1 MIQLFVRFY
10 RFSLYLLFIYSFVQ
24 LLMPWARLRNHKAN
38 YNNPKEVSVCIINQ
52 LPHYHTTGPNLP
64 HLLYNYIS
72 TGNWRYIWNV
82 HQYSDHSY
90 VNVYDQS
97 TKRADIQSL
106 HFELIQFH
114 SIWNVA
120 IQFGTNANKLVWQ
133 ITRVIQ
139 FYFWFEM
146 KWTNK
151 FRAHSPYYHLSS
163 IDIIFW
169 AYLSLFSWCFFLFC
183 FAIFFII
190 LLVDHY
196 TFYSFHI
203 MPFGKIDSIAFLC
216 TIVFITLLLAEFV
229 EIFQH
234 IFTGFNF

>member
-10 RFSLYLLFIYSFVQ
+10 RFSLYLLFIYSFIH

-38 YNNPKEVSVCIINQ
+38 YNNPKEVSVCIFNQ
-52 LPHYHTTGPNLP
+52 LLQYHTTPGPNLP
-64 HLLYNYIS
+64 HFLYNYIS
-72 TGNWRYIWNV
+72 TGNWRYIWNL
-82 HQYSDHSY
+82 HQYSNHSY

-106 HFELIQFH
+106 QFELIQFH
-114 SIWNVA
+114 SIWNEA
-120 IQFGTNANKLVWQ
+120 IQFGTNANNLVWQ

-151 FRAHSPYYHLSS
+151 FRAHFPYYHLPS

-169 AYLSLFSWCFFLFC
+169 ACLSLLSWCFFPVLLYNLFLS
-183 FAIFFII
+183 FYLWIII
-190 LLVDHY
+190 L
-196 TFYSFHI
+196 F
-203 MPFGKIDSIAFLC
+203 IAFTSCPLAKSIQSHLC
-216 TIVFITLLLAEFV
+216 VRLFF
-229 EIFQH
+229 
-234 IFTGFNF
+234 

>member
-1 MIQLFVRFY
+1 M
-10 RFSLYLLFIYSFVQ
+10 
-24 LLMPWARLRNHKAN
+24 
-38 YNNPKEVSVCIINQ
+38 
-52 LPHYHTTGPNLP
+52 
-64 HLLYNYIS
+64 
-72 TGNWRYIWNV
+72 
-82 HQYSDHSY
+82 
-90 VNVYDQS
+90 NVYDQS

-106 HFELIQFH
+106 QFELIQFY
-114 SIWNVA
+114 SIWNEA
-120 IQFGTNANKLVWQ
+120 IQFGTNANNPVWQ

-139 FYFWFEM
+139 FYSWFEM

-151 FRAHSPYYHLSS
+151 FRAHFPYYHLSS

-169 AYLSLFSWCFFLFC
+169 ACLSLFSWCFIPVLLCNFFLSFY
-183 FAIFFII
+183 

-203 MPFGKIDSIAFLC
+203 MPFGEIDSIAFLC

-234 IFTGFNF
+234 ILAGFNF